1 MLNIIY
7 FSSFYFETGNNLY
20 RSLDKVRRHVLL
32 KIEVGKIIILLQLK
46 KTVVRVVGNDL
57 TTNLKQCFVFKQ

>member
-57 TTNLKQCFVFKQ
+57 TINLKQCFVFKQ